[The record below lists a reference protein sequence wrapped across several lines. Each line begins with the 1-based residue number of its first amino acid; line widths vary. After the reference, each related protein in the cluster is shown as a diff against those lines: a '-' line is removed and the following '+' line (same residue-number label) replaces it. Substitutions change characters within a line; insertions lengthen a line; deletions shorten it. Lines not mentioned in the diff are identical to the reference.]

1 MHRRRLSL
9 GSRAALVLGN
19 LILGHLV
26 WGALGSLPL
35 AAETGPVYLRRSE
48 IAPDGASPQV
58 CPTDLQMLT
67 PQLLADLPSYA
78 NRVASR
84 TATLDQLLTE
94 PRTTLLVTSPADL
107 TPIDLAELGP
117 GGEGSGDSGL
127 QQVFFT
133 TLERQ
138 FWPDRIVSL
147 QHHHW
152 LFLAQS
158 PQGWRLALLYSSV
171 DTLNSSDRAPNRAPT
186 PPQETSDG
194 IVGQAVR
201 LWLRDCQAGAVFSD
215 MPATRSPAAGT
226 MP

>member
-9 GSRAALVLGN
+9 GSRSARVLGS
-19 LILGHLV
+19 LILGSLG
-26 WGALGSLPL
+26 WGALGSQPL
-35 AAETGPVYLRRSE
+35 AAETEPVYLR
-48 IAPDGASPQV
+48 PGAAVQI
-58 CPTDLQMLT
+58 CPTDLEVLA

-78 NRVASR
+78 NRAASR
-84 TATLDQLLTE
+84 TATLDQILTD

-107 TPIDLAELGP
+107 TPIDLADLGP
-117 GGEGSGDSGL
+117 GGGGSGNSGL
-127 QQVFFT
+127 QQMFFT

-138 FWPDRIVSL
+138 FWPDRVVSL

-158 PQGWRLALLYSSV
+158 PEGWYLALLYSSV
-171 DTLNSSDRAPNRAPT
+171 DTLDSSDRAPT

-215 MPATRSPAAGT
+215 RPATSSPTEGT
-226 MP
+226 AP